1 MINLLLSNP
10 LLLLFLVAAIGYPL
24 GKLTIR
30 GTSLGIAAVLF
41 VGIAFGSLHP
51 NLKVPSILYELGLG
65 LFVYTLGLSNS
76 AAFFTSLKRRGLRD
90 NLLIASGLILAVGL
104 TIAIHKWFHLKVSLT
119 VGLFAGSLTNTP
131 ALASVLETIRTSV
144 PKETLT
150 QMLTEPVVGYS
161 IAYPMGV
168 VGMILVMLVLQKIWK
183 IDYAAE
189 ALTQHE
195 FQTGGEKLCNQT
207 IRVTNPNADHQTL
220 KALEDEF
227 PSLVFGR
234 IKHEASQSLA
244 TPETRLHLG
253 DLVSVIGSPESVAQ
267 VTHKLGEATTVH
279 LELDRSRYDFRRV
292 FVSNHEVAGH
302 RLADLNL
309 MHQFGAIVTRIRRGD
324 IDLIAQDN
332 TILELGDRVRVVA
345 DRDHLDAV
353 SKFFGDSYR
362 ESSEVDI
369 LTFSLGLALGLLV
382 GTIPIPVSDDIKIK
396 LGLAGGPLVIALILG
411 KLERTGPLVWVPPFS
426 VSQAIRQIGLVIFL
440 AGIGTHA
447 GYSFVSTLT
456 SGGGIWLLLAGMMM
470 TCSVALVVLVVGYK
484 VLKIPMGLL
493 IGIVSGMQTQ
503 PALLG
508 FALEQTKN
516 DLPNIGYASVFP
528 VATVLK
534 IILVQVL
541 FALLSH

>member
-76 AAFFTSLKRRGLRD
+76 GAFFTSLKRRGVRD
-90 NLLIASGLILAVGL
+90 NLLVAGGLLLAVGI
-104 TIAIHKWFHLKVSLT
+104 TVVIQQWFRLKVSLT

-144 PKETLT
+144 PKEALT

-168 VGMILVMLVLQKIWK
+168 VGMILVILILQRLWN
-183 IDYAAE
+183 IDYVAE
-189 ALTQHE
+189 ASAQHE
-195 FQTGGEKLCNQT
+195 FQTGSEKLCNQT
-207 IRVTNPNADHQTL
+207 IQVTNPEAHRQTI
-220 KALEDEF
+220 ATLENEF
-227 PSLVFGR
+227 PDLVFGR
-234 IKHEASQSLA
+234 IKHGASQSLA

-253 DLVSVIGSPESVAQ
+253 DLISVIGTRDSVAQ
-267 VTHKLGEATTVH
+267 VTQKLGEATSVH

-309 MHQFGAIVTRIRRGD
+309 MQQFGAIVTRIRRGD
-324 IDLIAQDN
+324 IDLIAQDG

-369 LTFSLGLALGLLV
+369 LTFSLGLALGLFL
-382 GTIPIPVSDDIKIK
+382 GTIPIPITDDINIK
-396 LGLAGGPLVIALILG
+396 LGLAGGPLVVALILG

-456 SGGGIWLLLAGMMM
+456 SGGGLWLLLAGALI
-470 TCSVALVVLVVGYK
+470 TCTVALAVLVVGYK
-484 VLKIPMGLL
+484 IFRIPMGLL
-493 IGIVSGMQTQ
+493 IGILSGMQTQ

-516 DLPNIGYASVFP
+516 DLPNIGYAAVFP